1 MVIELLRLKLTP
13 PLNTADNLTIEGYR
27 SFGISLMLIV
37 HTERQS
43 VKLLLYFTW

>member
-13 PLNTADNLTIEGYR
+13 PLNTADNLTIDG
-27 SFGISLMLIV
+27 SLGFGFPLMLIV
-37 HTERQS
+37 YIKRQS